1 MENIRA
7 RIDHLGLLINENET
21 VVSSEYLNYGK
32 LVTLWENWIPV
43 ETKRYSRATGCT
55 NDQIPGISPVLS
67 SVGTICLT
75 VAQAS
80 ESILE
85 PMIMYAHL
93 GVICLTLLI
102 HHDPAARMGLSK
114 FLSSMSQESFRGW
127 WIKNLFLDPTPGG
140 SSLNRF
146 LI

>member
-1 MENIRA
+1 MNAYNNQKLMENIRA
-7 RIDHLGLLINENET
+7 QIDHLGLLINEN
-21 VVSSEYLNYGK
+21 GK

-55 NDQIPGISPVLS
+55 NDHLPGIGPVLL

-80 ESILE
+80 ESNLE
-85 PMIMYAHL
+85 PMTMYAHL

-102 HHDPAARMGLSK
+102 HHDPAACIGLSK
-114 FLSSMSQESFRGW
+114 FLSSMSQESIRKW
-127 WIKNLFLDPTPGG
+127 WIKNLFLDPALGG
-140 SSLNRF
+140 SAGCLSTDF
-146 LI
+146 